1 MSEQSQL
8 RIERFAAEIVDG
20 VPSARTTDFNLA
32 VSRGFHEGAQEGEA
46 LVVLARLSVEDS
58 SEQAAVYDD
67 ALVAPSLHAG
77 KPVAT
82 FASFPGTLNMGHGT
96 LMPARQITAVTVS
109 PTHRRRG
116 ILRQLMTED
125 LRAAK
130 EAGLPAAILTA
141 SEATIYGRFGFGA
154 VTEGA
159 KFSLKCIR
167 GAAMRA
173 ERTGDVLA
181 VDPAAQEETITRLF
195 TEAHQG
201 TFGSVSHSRFDIG
214 NARGLWEDYDD
225 LTPIKNLR
233 AAVHRDASGTIDG
246 YVSYEFSG
254 WKSKS
259 ATLSIGQMITL
270 NGAARRELIA
280 YLADH
285 DLIEE
290 ITGTGPLD
298 DFLRTSLENIRDY
311 KIVRAS
317 DHLWLRILDIPA
329 VLTSRSYQS
338 DGKVSLSITDDLLL
352 TNGAWEII
360 VQDGVARVHRA
371 PADKKVDAT
380 LDIRDLSPLVMGTRS
395 ASHLF
400 HAGVLKAHD
409 QAALEVLDSLFATS
423 EVPYCQAA
431 F

>member
-8 RIERFAAEIVDG
+8 RIERFTAEIVDG
-20 VPSARTTDFNLA
+20 VPSTRTTDFNLA

-46 LVVLARLSVEDS
+46 LVVLARLSIADS
-58 SEQAAVYDD
+58 SVHSAVYDD

-82 FASFPGTLNMGHGT
+82 FASFPGTLNMGAGT
-96 LMPARQITAVTVS
+96 LLPAHQITAVTVS

-116 ILRQLMTED
+116 ILRRLMSED
-125 LRAAK
+125 LSAAQA
-130 EAGLPAAILTA
+130 AGMPAAILTA

-154 VTEGA
+154 VSESA
-159 KFSLKCIR
+159 KFSLKCPR
-167 GAAMRA
+167 GATMRA
-173 ERTGDVLA
+173 EHTGSVLA
-181 VDPAAQEETITRLF
+181 VDPATQEETISRLF

-214 NARGLWEDYDD
+214 NAMGLWEDYDA

-233 AAVHRDASGTIDG
+233 SAVHLDAGGVIDG
-246 YVSYEFSG
+246 FVSYEFSG
-254 WKSKS
+254 WKSKPP
-259 ATLSIGQMITL
+259 ALRIGQLITL

-290 ITGTGPLD
+290 ITGTGPID
-298 DFLRTSLENIRDY
+298 DVLRTSLENIRDY
-311 KIVRAS
+311 KITGVS

-329 VLTSRSYQS
+329 VLTARSYGN
-338 DGKVSLSITDDLLL
+338 DGTITVDVRDDLLL
-352 TNGAWEII
+352 SDGAWEII
-360 VQDGVARVHRA
+360 VQDGVPRVHRA
-371 PADKKVDAT
+371 PAGNRVDAT
-380 LDIRDLSPLVMGTRS
+380 VDIRDLSPLVMGTRS
-395 ASHLF
+395 ASHLYQ
-400 HAGVLKAHD
+400 AGLLKAHTPGT
-409 QAALEVLDSLFATS
+409 LEILTALFATS

>member
-8 RIERFAAEIVDG
+8 RTERFTAEIIDG

-46 LVVLARLSVEDS
+46 LAVLARLNIEDAA
-58 SEQAAVYDD
+58 EQRAVYDD

-82 FASFPGTLNMGHGT
+82 FASFPGTLNMGAGT
-96 LMPARQITAVTVS
+96 LLPAHQITAVTVS

-116 ILRQLMTED
+116 ILRRLMSAD
-125 LRAAK
+125 LSAAK
-130 EAGLPAAILTA
+130 AAGMPAAILTA

-154 VTEGA
+154 VTENA
-159 KFSLKCIR
+159 KFSLKCAR
-167 GAAMRA
+167 GATMRA
-173 ERTGDVLA
+173 ERTGSVLA
-181 VDPAAQEETITRLF
+181 VDPGAQEETIIRLF

-214 NARGLWEDYDD
+214 NAMGLWEDYDA

-233 AAVHRDASGTIDG
+233 SAVHLDAAGIIDG
-246 YVSYEFSG
+246 FVSYEFSG
-254 WKSKS
+254 WKSKTP
-259 ATLSIGQMITL
+259 ALSIGQLITL
-270 NGAARRELIA
+270 NGAARRELIG

-290 ITGTGPLD
+290 ITGSGPID
-298 DFLRTSLENIRDY
+298 DVLRSALENIRDY
-311 KIVRAS
+311 KIIRTA

-329 VLTSRSYQS
+329 VLTARSYGS
-338 DGKVSLSITDDLLL
+338 DGRISLGVRDDLLL

-360 VQDGVARVHRA
+360 VQDGVPRVHRA
-371 PADKKVDAT
+371 PADKGVDAT
-380 LDIRDLSPLVMGTRS
+380 VDIRDLAPLVMGTRS
-395 ASHLF
+395 ASHLLQ
-400 HAGVLKAHD
+400 AGLLKVHTPGT
-409 QAALEVLDSLFATS
+409 LEKLTALFATP
-423 EVPYCQAA
+423 EIPYCQAA

>member
-8 RIERFAAEIVDG
+8 RIERFTAENVDG
-20 VPSARTTDFNLA
+20 VPSTRTTDFNLA
-32 VSRGFHEGAQEGEA
+32 VSRGFHEGKQEGEA

-58 SEQAAVYDD
+58 SEQTAVYDD
-67 ALVAPSLHAG
+67 ALQAPSLHAG

-82 FASFPGTLNMGHGT
+82 FASFPGTLNMGTGR
-96 LMPARQITAVTVS
+96 LLPARQITAVTVS

-116 ILRQLMTED
+116 ILRRVITED
-125 LRAAK
+125 LQRAQA
-130 EAGLPAAILTA
+130 AGMPAAILTA

-154 VTEGA
+154 VTEGT
-159 KFSLKCIR
+159 KFSLKCAR

-173 ERTGDVLA
+173 EPIGSVIA
-181 VDPAAQEETITRLF
+181 VDPATQEEIIVRLL

-214 NARGLWEDYDD
+214 NAMGLWEDYDA

-233 AAVHRDASGTIDG
+233 AALHRDAQGSIDG
-246 YVSYEFSG
+246 FVSYEFSG
-254 WKSKS
+254 WKAKTP
-259 ATLSIGQMITL
+259 ALTIGHLITL
-270 NGAARRELIA
+270 NGAARRELIG

-290 ITGTGPLD
+290 ITGTGPID
-298 DFLRTSLENIRDY
+298 DVLRSSLENIRDY
-311 KIVRAS
+311 KIVRSS

-329 VLTSRSYQS
+329 VLTARSYRN
-338 DGKVSLSITDDLLL
+338 DGKISLGVRDDLSLA
-352 TNGAWEII
+352 NGAWEIS
-360 VQDGVARVHRA
+360 VQDGVPRVHRA
-371 PADKKVDAT
+371 PADKRIDAT
-380 LDIRDLSPLVMGTRS
+380 LDIRDLAPLVMGTHS

-400 HAGVLKAHD
+400 QAGLLSVHHS
-409 QAALEVLDSLFATS
+409 AALEILDSLFSAH
-423 EVPYCQAA
+423 EIPYCQAA